1 MKKKMLVVIPM
12 TSEQKER
19 LEEAAQGMEIIY
31 EEISRISKEQ
41 VKEVNVILGNVPP
54 AWLQEARNLEW
65 IHLNS
70 AGSDPYMVSGIL
82 EPHTLLTC
90 STGAYGKAVSEH
102 MFAMLLAMQ
111 KKLHLYR
118 DDQKQHIWSDHGE
131 VTSITNSLILVL
143 GAGDIG
149 AHFAAMAHILGAY
162 VIGMKRSPGV
172 CPEAMDELRNMDDL
186 ETLLPKA
193 DVVASFLP
201 STEETRGMI
210 DKQFLGR
217 MKEGSLLLNGGR
229 GDVVC
234 TEDLCD
240 ALEQGH
246 LAGAALDVTAPEPL
260 PKDHRIWDIPNAFVT
275 PHISGSYHLAETLEN
290 VVNIAV
296 ENVRRYAKG
305 ERLRNL
311 VK

>member
-12 TSEQKER
+12 TSQQKER
-19 LEEAAQGMEIIY
+19 LEAAAQGMEIIY
-31 EEISRISKEQ
+31 EEISRIIKEQ

-54 AWLQEARNLEW
+54 VWLREAKKLEW

-70 AGSDPYMVSGIL
+70 AGADPYVAPGIL
-82 EPHTLLTC
+82 GKHTLLTC

-118 DDQKQHIWSDHGE
+118 DDQKQHIWGDHGE

-149 AHFAAMAHILGAY
+149 THFAALAHALGAY

-172 CPEAMDELRNMDDL
+172 CPKVMDELRNMDAL
-186 ETLLPKA
+186 EELLPKA

-201 STEETRGMI
+201 ATEETRGMI
-210 DKQFLGR
+210 DKEFLGR
-217 MKEGSLLLNGGR
+217 MKEGSFLLNGGR

-240 ALEQGH
+240 ALEQGR

-275 PHISGSYHLAETLEN
+275 PHISGSYHLPETLEN

-305 ERLRNL
+305 EKLRNL

>member
-70 AGSDPYMVSGIL
+70 AGSDPYMVPGIL

-172 CPEAMDELRNMDDL
+172 CPER
-186 ETLLPKA
+186 P
-193 DVVASFLP
+193 
-201 STEETRGMI
+201 
-210 DKQFLGR
+210 
-217 MKEGSLLLNGGR
+217 
-229 GDVVC
+229 
-234 TEDLCD
+234 
-240 ALEQGH
+240 
-246 LAGAALDVTAPEPL
+246 
-260 PKDHRIWDIPNAFVT
+260 
-275 PHISGSYHLAETLEN
+275 
-290 VVNIAV
+290 
-296 ENVRRYAKG
+296 
-305 ERLRNL
+305 
-311 VK
+311 